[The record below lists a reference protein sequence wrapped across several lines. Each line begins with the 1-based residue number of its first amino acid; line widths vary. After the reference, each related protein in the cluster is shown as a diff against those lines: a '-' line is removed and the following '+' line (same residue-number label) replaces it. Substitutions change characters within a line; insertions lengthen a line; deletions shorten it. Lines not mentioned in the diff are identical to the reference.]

1 MYLNVFAAHCSK
13 MIRTVIMVRVCECG
27 CVNARTKFETQR
39 LTILTCETC
48 QHAHCRYV
56 KVRRSVEVWKCGSV
70 EVWKCGSVDVWMC
83 ECVNV

>member
-1 MYLNVFAAHCSK
+1 MELRRGLETS
-13 MIRTVIMVRVCECG
+13 IRCLYGLLEM
-27 CVNARTKFETQR
+27 RTNFETQR

-56 KVRRSVEVWKCGSV
+56 KVQGSEQV
-70 EVWKCGSVDVWMC
+70 SKCGSVDVWMC

>member
-56 KVRRSVEVWKCGSV
+56 KVQGSEQV
-70 EVWKCGSVDVWMC
+70 SKCGSVDVWMC
-83 ECVNV
+83 GCVNV